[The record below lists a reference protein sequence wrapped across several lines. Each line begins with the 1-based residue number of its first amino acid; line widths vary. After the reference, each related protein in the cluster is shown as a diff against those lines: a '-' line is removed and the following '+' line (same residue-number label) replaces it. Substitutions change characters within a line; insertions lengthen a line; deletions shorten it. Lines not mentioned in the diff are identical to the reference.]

1 MKNIDRM
8 DVAKIVIDTWSEVF
22 AKNDLSEDDDFFA
35 LGGDSMLLTIIALQ
49 LEEKLGIMIDH
60 DLIYE
65 ASTIGGFS
73 DAIVDA
79 CN

>member
-1 MKNIDRM
+1 MTNISRT
-8 DVAKIVIDTWSEVF
+8 DVVRTVIDTWSEIF
-22 AKNDLSEDDDFFA
+22 NKNGLGETDDFFA
-35 LGGDSMLLTIIALQ
+35 LGGDSMLSTIVALQ
-49 LEEKLGIMIDH
+49 LEEKLGIMIDY